1 METNF
6 SWPFKLPNVKSC
18 SEAGQIVR
26 KKIIYGR
33 MLFTFVW
40 GYLCLSWLSALH
52 EKFCKQIST
61 GKFYLKH
68 FFSQIFLAYRFDN
81 LILKSKLLA
90 LLDSVVYVWE
100 PQGWL
105 CIMLLLKF
113 ILYKSSHHLQY
124 QKQLIK
130 SYQQC
135 MKTNW
140 EINPCR
146 NREPPAWQW
155 SWSGSIHLQAI
166 SL

>member
-6 SWPFKLPNVKSC
+6 SWTFKFTNVKSC

-26 KKIIYGR
+26 KKFLYRR
-33 MLFTFVW
+33 MLFWFVW
-40 GYLCLSWLSALH
+40 GYLCLSWLSALY
-52 EKFCKQIST
+52 EKFRKQIST

-81 LILKSKLLA
+81 LILKSKPLA
-90 LLDSVVYVWE
+90 LLDSAVYIWE

-135 MKTNW
+135 MKTNG

-146 NREPPAWQW
+146 NREPPAW
-155 SWSGSIHLQAI
+155 
-166 SL
+166 